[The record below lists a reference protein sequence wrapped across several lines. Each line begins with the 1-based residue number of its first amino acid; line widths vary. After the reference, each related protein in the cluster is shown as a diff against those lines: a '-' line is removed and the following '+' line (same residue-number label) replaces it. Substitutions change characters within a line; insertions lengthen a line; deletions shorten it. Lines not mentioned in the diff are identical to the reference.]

1 MSNLFLINVL
11 LAVAWCAVL
20 GSFTL
25 VNLAFGFAISS
36 AALWLTREQYRTSKY
51 FRRFWLVFGLIMLFL
66 RELVL
71 SVVRVAWLVI
81 RPNQSYKPSFVSFP
95 LSVTEPHEITLLA
108 NLITLTP
115 GTLSVDVS
123 DDNKTLY
130 IHCIDVADVETLRR
144 DIAGGFERKIM
155 EALR

>member
-1 MSNLFLINVL
+1 MNNVFLMNIL
-11 LAVAWCAVL
+11 LAFVWCAVT
-20 GSFTL
+20 GSFSL
-25 VNLAFGFAISS
+25 INIIFGFAIASI
-36 AALWLTREQYRTSKY
+36 ALWLIREQFATTKY
-51 FRRFWLVFGLIMLFL
+51 FKRAWLVLGLIMLFL
-66 RELVL
+66 KELLL

-81 RPNQSYKPSFVSFP
+81 QPSRNYQPCFIAFP
-95 LSVTEPHEITLLA
+95 LTVDRSYEITLLA

-130 IHCIDVADVETLRR
+130 IHCIDVTDVEVLRAG
-144 DIAGGFERKIM
+144 IAKGFERKIM

>member
-11 LAVAWCAVL
+11 MAVAWCAVL

-25 VNLAFGFAISS
+25 MNLLFGFAVSS
-36 AALWLTREQYRTSKY
+36 GALWLTREQYRTSKY
-51 FRRFWLVFGLIMLFL
+51 FHRFWLVLGLVLLFL
-66 RELVL
+66 KELVL

-81 RPNQSYKPSFVSFP
+81 RPSRSLNPSFVSFP
-95 LSVTEPHEITLLA
+95 LTVTKAHEITLLA

-130 IHCIDVADVETLRR
+130 IHCIDVDDVDALRR
-144 DIAGGFERKIM
+144 DIAEGFERKIM